1 MKRKQFCCLIL
12 ILVGVMSLGLAACE
26 KKQSK
31 TPSDPNLIVLDDYEI
46 RYKGAAVMP
55 DVDGQSAVVL
65 TLDFTNNGKEATSY
79 LWAVSEKVFLD
90 GIALDMATVQQG
102 AKTSATVTEAQLT
115 EIMPGKTI
123 EVKSVYHL
131 PDGGKKTL
139 EAEFSQLLGKKRGF
153 SPLIWRMCCRRAA
166 VPFRGFGEK
175 KGKEM
180 TVWEMYRNISARAVV
195 ARSTLTARSRR

>member
-1 MKRKQFCCLIL
+1 MKRKQCCCLIL
-12 ILVGVMSLGLAACE
+12 ILAGVMSLGLAACE

-90 GIALDMATVQQG
+90 GIALDTATVQQG
-102 AKTSATVTEAQLT
+102 AKTGATVTEAQLT

-131 PDGGKKTL
+131 PDGGKKKL
-139 EAEFSQLLGKKRGF
+139 EAEFSQLLGKK
-153 SPLIWRMCCRRAA
+153 
-166 VPFRGFGEK
+166 
-175 KGKEM
+175 KGVLTINLEDALPQ
-180 TVWEMYRNISARAVV
+180 SG
-195 ARSTLTARSRR
+195 STL

>member
-55 DVDGQSAVVL
+55 DVDGQSAIVL

-90 GIALDMATVQQG
+90 GIALDTATVQQG
-102 AKTSATVTEAQLT
+102 AKTGATVTEAQLT

-123 EVKSVYHL
+123 EVKSAYHL
-131 PDGGKKTL
+131 PDDGKKTL
-139 EAEFSQLLGKKRGF
+139 EAEFSQLLGKKKRVLTINLEDVLPQSG
-153 SPLIWRMCCRRAA
+153 
-166 VPFRGFGEK
+166 
-175 KGKEM
+175 
-180 TVWEMYRNISARAVV
+180 
-195 ARSTLTARSRR
+195 STL

>member
-65 TLDFTNNGKEATSY
+65 TLDFTNNGKE
-79 LWAVSEKVFLD
+79 
-90 GIALDMATVQQG
+90 G
-102 AKTSATVTEAQLT
+102 
-115 EIMPGKTI
+115 
-123 EVKSVYHL
+123 
-131 PDGGKKTL
+131 
-139 EAEFSQLLGKKRGF
+139 
-153 SPLIWRMCCRRAA
+153 PLISGPCR
-166 VPFRGFGEK
+166 K
-175 KGKEM
+175 KCF
-180 TVWEMYRNISARAVV
+180 
-195 ARSTLTARSRR
+195 LTGLLWTWQLCSREQRPVQRLRKHS

>member
-102 AKTSATVTEAQLT
+102 AKTSATVTEAQ
-115 EIMPGKTI
+115 
-123 EVKSVYHL
+123 SVYHL

-139 EAEFSQLLGKKRGF
+139 EAEFSQLLGKK
-153 SPLIWRMCCRRAA
+153 
-166 VPFRGFGEK
+166 
-175 KGKEM
+175 KGVLTINLED
-180 TVWEMYRNISARAVV
+180 VLPQSG
-195 ARSTLTARSRR
+195 STL

>member
-1 MKRKQFCCLIL
+1 MYSQPQIPKIKAEKAQKY
-12 ILVGVMSLGLAACE
+12 GVFQQNMCVQLAV
-26 KKQSK
+26 QSVSRTNK

-90 GIALDMATVQQG
+90 GIALDTATVQQG
-102 AKTSATVTEAQLT
+102 AKTGATVTEAQLT

-123 EVKSVYHL
+123 EVKSAYHL
-131 PDGGKKTL
+131 PDDGKKTL
-139 EAEFSQLLGKKRGF
+139 EAEFSQLLGKKKRVLTINLEDVLPQSG
-153 SPLIWRMCCRRAA
+153 
-166 VPFRGFGEK
+166 
-175 KGKEM
+175 
-180 TVWEMYRNISARAVV
+180 
-195 ARSTLTARSRR
+195 STL

>member
-1 MKRKQFCCLIL
+1 MKRKQCCCLIL
-12 ILVGVMSLGLAACE
+12 ILAGVMSLGLAACE

-31 TPSDPNLIVLDDYEI
+31 MPSDPNHIVLDDYEI

-90 GIALDMATVQQG
+90 GIGLNTATVLQDG
-102 AKTSATVTEAQLT
+102 NSKGTVAETQLT

-123 EVKSVYHL
+123 EVKSAYSL
-131 PDGGKKTL
+131 PDGDKKTL
-139 EAEFSQLLGKKRGF
+139 EAEFSQLLGKK
-153 SPLIWRMCCRRAA
+153 
-166 VPFRGFGEK
+166 
-175 KGKEM
+175 KGILTIDLED
-180 TVWEMYRNISARAVV
+180 
-195 ARSTLTARSRR
+195 TLP